1 MDTSI
6 SVRVFEWRGEL
17 HLVVDR
23 IYSAG
28 HRRNAPR
35 VRVAAFHGE
44 ALPSL
49 LPAEAMEWA
58 VHQMNLWMNA
68 GFPTEGGV
76 AVSASPSG
84 DHRGDRASGAPPC
97 ADRGLALPSQTEP
110 PSLEGRDGEAVS
122 DGLKPL
128 GTQPSLF

>member
-23 IYSAG
+23 IYPSG
-28 HRRNAPR
+28 HRRYAPR

-44 ALPSL
+44 ALPAL

-58 VHQMNLWMNA
+58 VHQMTLWMNA

-76 AVSASPSG
+76 AVSAPLEGPQGGSP
-84 DHRGDRASGAPPC
+84 RSGAPHTTE
-97 ADRGLALPSQTEP
+97 AGSALPSQTEP
-110 PSLEGRDGEAVS
+110 PSLEGRGGVAVS
-122 DGLKPL
+122 DGLRPL